1 MVKLILSDSTIQV
14 QLSTFEL
21 IFSFIFCY
29 ASALKQS
36 INNVKNI
43 RVTRCIYSEMR
54 GIRIG
59 TGLPYVIMLGCRW
72 FWKGQDF
79 CAVYYNKPSL
89 IVEFN
94 ENSHYSRWLLTVDN
108 PEVYVDALT
117 KIRNN
122 ERNRLFNAD

>member
-36 INNVKNI
+36 INNVKSI

-59 TGLPYVIMLGCRW
+59 TGLPY
-72 FWKGQDF
+72 
-79 CAVYYNKPSL
+79 
-89 IVEFN
+89 
-94 ENSHYSRWLLTVDN
+94 
-108 PEVYVDALT
+108 YV
-117 KIRNN
+117 
-122 ERNRLFNAD
+122 RL